1 VGVIPITKKGRRKGV
16 RWRDPG
22 RGYTRG
28 VESAPSIPDRIRQDL
43 PNIVAS
49 WREDRR
55 GDAEDGAYSRLT
67 TNMEQL
73 VSVFVDFLRSP
84 ESVET
89 FSRGGAIR
97 GLVGE
102 IAENQHEL
110 GRDAVGVI
118 EDFAALR
125 RCIWRTVEKGV
136 DLPALGGGEVSAFFL
151 KLMRASDWV
160 TEAGLEAFDAIV
172 RREMEQALGRA
183 AATDLVTGLPDRDQ
197 FNRLLLPRAVASHDR
212 FSVVIFDVAHFTETV
227 AAGEVERARH
237 VLRRLAD
244 IVREA
249 APEEAVCARFGDDE
263 ISAIIPGRGGEEAYG
278 VAESVLER
286 LAEEEE
292 EDVFEVDVG
301 VAEYP
306 AHGANVEELMGEL
319 LRALKMAKRVG
330 GSGIVVAR

>member
-1 VGVIPITKKGRRKGV
+1 MQ
-16 RWRDPG
+16 
-22 RGYTRG
+22 
-28 VESAPSIPDRIRQDL
+28 SASSIPDRVQQDL

-49 WREDRR
+49 WREYRR
-55 GDAEDGAYSRLT
+55 GDAEAGPYSRLT

-73 VSVFVDFLRSP
+73 VSVFVEFLRSP

-89 FSRGGAIR
+89 FSRGGATR

-110 GRDAVGVI
+110 GRDAVGVM

-125 RCIWRTVEKGV
+125 RCIWRSVEKGV
-136 DLPALGGGEVSAFFL
+136 DLPALGGGEVSAFFV
-151 KLMRASDWV
+151 KLMQASDWV

-197 FNRLLLPRAVASHDR
+197 FNRLLLPQAVASHDR
-212 FSVVIFDVAHFTETV
+212 FAVAVFDVAHFTETV
-227 AAGEVERARH
+227 AAGEVERARR

-244 IVREA
+244 VVQEA

-263 ISAIIPGRGGEEAYG
+263 ISAILPEKGGEGAYR
-278 VAESVLER
+278 VAESVLEY
-286 LAEEEE
+286 LAGEDD
-292 EDVFEVDVG
+292 DVFEVDVG
-301 VAEYP
+301 IAEYP
-306 AHGANVEELMGEL
+306 AHATNAEALMAETL
-319 LRALKMAKRVG
+319 KALKMAKRVG

>member
-1 VGVIPITKKGRRKGV
+1 MESASHI
-16 RWRDPG
+16 PG
-22 RGYTRG
+22 RIG
-28 VESAPSIPDRIRQDL
+28 QDL
-43 PNIVAS
+43 PDIVTS
-49 WREDRR
+49 WREARR
-55 GDAEDGAYSRLT
+55 GDVGDGAYSRLT
-67 TNMEQL
+67 AGMEQL
-73 VSVFVDFLRSP
+73 VSVFIEFLRSP

-89 FSRGGAIR
+89 FSRGGAVR

-118 EDFAALR
+118 EDFAVLR
-125 RCIWRTVEKGV
+125 RCIWRSVEKGV
-136 DLPALGGGEVSAFFL
+136 DLPTLGGGEVAAFFL
-151 KLMRASDWV
+151 KLMQASDWV

-197 FNRLLLPRAVASHDR
+197 FNRLLLPHAVAAHDR
-212 FSVVIFDVAHFTETV
+212 FCVAIFDVAHFTETV
-227 AAGEVERARH
+227 AAGEVDRARQ

-249 APEEAVCARFGDDE
+249 APEDAVCARFGDDE
-263 ISAIIPGRGGEEAYG
+263 ISVILPAQSSEGAYR

-286 LAEEEE
+286 LAGDGGEG
-292 EDVFEVDVG
+292 FEVDVG

-306 AHGANVEELMGEL
+306 AHGTDAEQLMGETL
-319 LRALKMAKRVG
+319 KALKMAKRVG